1 MRKRI
6 NGGQVRMSAESRRTQ
21 MTAIHFDGARE
32 HVAGIGRRSLGQR
45 VRDTVSAAFEALP
58 AWHRRAR
65 DRSQLLTLD
74 KRMLADIGI
83 TRAEAE
89 YLGNKP
95 FWRE

>member
-1 MRKRI
+1 
-6 NGGQVRMSAESRRTQ
+6 
-21 MTAIHFDGARE
+21 MTAMHFDRSRE

-45 VRDTVSAAFEALP
+45 ARDGVIAALAALP

-65 DRSQLLTLD
+65 ERAQLLTLD
-74 KRMLADIGI
+74 ERMLADIGI